1 MASCAPL
8 LLPTSRQEGL
18 RSSNTQQQTTNNKT
32 KAIKYRNLLDF
43 EEKWTL
49 FAQSQRCTRAL
60 GFGEAGGPVGPGRV
74 PVCVC
79 VSHQPAAERCRK
91 ASILQNNYTKPGTTG
106 LRAPALRRAG
116 RSTYIFFLQLRWL
129 AADPTSMA
137 IPAGGAPLQACT
149 MSEAD
154 DGLCCSAFWIIFAA
168 KGNRIHID
176 TIGQQCYGWHGFCHQ
191 MCPQG
196 VPTIQS
202 EGIMKYIKRLMC
214 VTLDPFVHKACR
226 WAHVPLLTHQ
236 HDKYNR

>member
-1 MASCAPL
+1 MDRSVLGVFLSVSVSRTNQLQNGVEKHLFYRITIQSQAPQASE
-8 LLPTSRQEGL
+8 LLPS
-18 RSSNTQQQTTNNKT
+18 
-32 KAIKYRNLLDF
+32 
-43 EEKWTL
+43 
-49 FAQSQRCTRAL
+49 
-60 GFGEAGGPVGPGRV
+60 GEQGGP
-74 PVCVC
+74 
-79 VSHQPAAERCRK
+79 H
-91 ASILQNNYTKPGTTG
+91 TF
-106 LRAPALRRAG
+106 
-116 RSTYIFFLQLRWL
+116 FFLQLRWL

-137 IPAGGAPLQACT
+137 IPVGGAPLQACT

-196 VPTIQS
+196 VPAIQS